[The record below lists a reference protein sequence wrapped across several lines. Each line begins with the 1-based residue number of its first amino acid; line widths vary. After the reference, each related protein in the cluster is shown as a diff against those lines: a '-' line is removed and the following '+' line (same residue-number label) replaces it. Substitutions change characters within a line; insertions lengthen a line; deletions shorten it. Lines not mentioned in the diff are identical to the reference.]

1 MSQAFIREGDDQW
14 LSDIGP
20 SVKALSFFLTRENN
34 GIEVYETENLHRFQG
49 REVHV
54 MSNGLSYRKTSKES
68 GRLPNCLRR
77 LQIQPPR

>member
-34 GIEVYETENLHRFQG
+34 GIEVYELKTVIDSQG
-49 REVHV
+49 NEMHV
-54 MSNGLSYRKTSKES
+54 MSNGLSYKKDEHGKWEIAELS
-68 GRLPNCLRR
+68 
-77 LQIQPPR
+77 